1 MTQPQ
6 ATLGVIG
13 GSGFYAL
20 DGLHDARSV
29 TIETPYGP
37 PSSDVLMGR
46 LGETD
51 VAFIT
56 RHGPGHRLTPTE
68 VPNRA
73 NVWALA
79 SLGVRQLLSVSAVG
93 SLKRE
98 IEPLHFVV
106 PDQLIDRLNAARP
119 ATFFG
124 DGIVGHVAFDMPY
137 CETLGAALHNATT
150 STSATVHKGGSLVVI
165 EGPAFS
171 TKAESVLYQSW
182 GASIIGMTSL
192 PEARLAREA
201 GMCYACLACVTDYD
215 TWHEEH
221 GSVTVELVIRNL
233 LRNVETAKRVV
244 TNLAGALPDS
254 ANCDCCGSL
263 SSAIIT
269 DLSIVPEETKRR
281 LAPILAR
288 YDLA

>member
-1 MTQPQ
+1 MTSYTRS
-6 ATLGVIG
+6 TLGVIG
-13 GSGFYAL
+13 GSGFYEL
-20 DGLHDARSV
+20 DGLHDLRRV
-29 TIETPYGP
+29 VVETPFGP

-46 LGETD
+46 LGDTD

-124 DGIVGHVAFDMPY
+124 DGIVGHVAF
-137 CETLGAALHNATT
+137 
-150 STSATVHKGGSLVVI
+150 
-165 EGPAFS
+165 
-171 TKAESVLYQSW
+171 
-182 GASIIGMTSL
+182 
-192 PEARLAREA
+192 
-201 GMCYACLACVTDYD
+201 
-215 TWHEEH
+215 
-221 GSVTVELVIRNL
+221 
-233 LRNVETAKRVV
+233 
-244 TNLAGALPDS
+244 
-254 ANCDCCGSL
+254 
-263 SSAIIT
+263 
-269 DLSIVPEETKRR
+269 
-281 LAPILAR
+281 
-288 YDLA
+288 